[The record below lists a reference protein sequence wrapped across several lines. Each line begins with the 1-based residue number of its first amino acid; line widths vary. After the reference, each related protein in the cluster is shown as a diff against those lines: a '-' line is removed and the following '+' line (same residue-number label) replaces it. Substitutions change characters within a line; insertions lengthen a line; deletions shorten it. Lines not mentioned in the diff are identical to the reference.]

1 MKPLVNNPAWVRAIQ
16 DIVDALPSEPPDQI
30 NADPGTTAFQQFLP
44 GTGSLLEWWGDIGSM
59 ARTSDTSTIGDV
71 VDFDILPGSDDV
83 YNFRK
88 GQWEKLASGPNQAPN
103 MAYLGWGIYV
113 MKKVDSDPKRQ

>member
-1 MKPLVNNPAWVRAIQ
+1 
-16 DIVDALPSEPPDQI
+16 
-30 NADPGTTAFQQFLP
+30 
-44 GTGSLLEWWGDIGSM
+44 M
-59 ARTSDTSTIGDV
+59 ARTSDTSTIGDA

-113 MKKVDSDPKRQ
+113 MKTVDSDAKRQKAAWSAAAHLGGKDLSM